1 MSAEE
6 PWIARARALAERL
19 VPASAGSWRDLDI
32 QRVFE
37 LVPPET
43 QAGTGLF
50 RLAEALARTP
60 DAASRRALVA
70 EHLPGMHGALRS
82 ALALPAAQAAVA
94 AVGRKFVY
102 ASSIEEALRH
112 AARERGRARRRFS
125 FDMLGEGAR
134 TDEDARQGMQRYL
147 AAIEAVGAH
156 AKTRDACE
164 RMGVSIKLSSIHSRF
179 DATGWPHSQEE
190 IRARLRHLCAAAA
203 AYGIGL
209 TVDAEESERACLQLT
224 LLRDAAEQTAL
235 LRWTGLGTVIQAY
248 RTDAPRLLGQ
258 VLDVARQRCERGGAR
273 LAVRLVKGA
282 YWDAEV
288 KRAQELGLDVYAV
301 HTSKAA
307 TDLSY
312 VHCAKTLLESASFV
326 VPQFA
331 THNPITVSMIL
342 ALADGVPFELQRL
355 HGMGEALER
364 ALARERPALPMRIY
378 APVGGR
384 EHLLAYL
391 VRRLLENGASTSY
404 VRKAA
409 RAADSSQLIEEG
421 FAFLSGPLPSN
432 PVVPPTEIVMPERRI
447 ARGQDLGHFPTLEA
461 LARRVKAHPM
471 GWRAAPLVGGHD
483 APGAARAVRSPA
495 GTDVVIGS
503 VADATP
509 ALAQEA
515 IALAHAYRWRWSA
528 TPAEER
534 AKALERL
541 GGLLENDV
549 DELVALCVRE
559 AGKTLADALAD
570 VREAVDF
577 CRYYAAQARRLFAP
591 RALPA
596 PAGETNELTLHGR
609 GVFACISPWNF
620 PVAIFTGQ
628 VAAALAAGNTVVA
641 KPAEQTPLCAH
652 RVSRLILQAGIPA
665 QAFHLLTGPGETIGQ
680 AMVEDSRV
688 AGVVFTGS
696 NETAWSIQRALSG
709 RRGPLV
715 PFIAETGGLNALLVD
730 STALPEQVVDA
741 VVSSAFRSA
750 GQRCSSL
757 RMLYVQDAIA
767 PALETMLAG
776 AMARLRVGDP
786 ADAGTDVGPLI
797 DAGAH
802 AALAAYVRETERRW
816 RVIGRASVCEVQA
829 GHFLAPVAFA
839 VDSIR
844 DLPGE
849 RFGPILH
856 VARFAIDALDAVIDD
871 INATGYGLTM
881 GVHTRLPGR
890 AEHVRRR
897 AAVGN
902 LYVNRNIIGA
912 VVGMQPFGGEGLS
925 GTGPKAGGPHYLAR
939 FTTERV
945 YTVNTAAAGGDLQLV
960 SASGL

>member
-1 MSAEE
+1 MSVDE
-6 PWIARARALAERL
+6 PWILKARALAERL

-43 QAGTGLF
+43 SAGTGLF
-50 RLAEALARTP
+50 RLAEALPRTP
-60 DAASRRALVA
+60 DAASRRALVR
-70 EHLPGMHGALRS
+70 EHLPGAHGSLRS
-82 ALALPAAQAAVA
+82 ALALPVAQAAVA

-102 ASSIEEALRH
+102 ARSIDEALRH
-112 AARERGRARRRFS
+112 AARELAFARRRFS

-134 TDEDARQGMQRYL
+134 TDEDALAGMQRYL
-147 AAIEAVGAH
+147 AAIEAVGA
-156 AKTRDACE
+156 AARAGAAGE
-164 RMGVSIKLSSIHSRF
+164 RLGVSVKLSSIHPRF
-179 DATGWPHSQEE
+179 DASGWPRWKDE
-190 IRARLRHLCAAAA
+190 ILERLLRLCSAAARF
-203 AYGIGL
+203 GIGL
-209 TVDAEESERACLQLT
+209 ALDAEESERAPLQLA
-224 LLRDAAEQTAL
+224 LLRDMAAQPELFA
-235 LRWTGLGTVIQAY
+235 WPGLGTVIQAY
-248 RTDAPRLLGQ
+248 RRDAPELLEQ
-258 VLDVARQRCERGGAR
+258 VLEIARARREKGGAA

-288 KRAQELGLDVYAV
+288 KRAQELGFDGYPV

-312 VHCAKTLLESASFV
+312 VRCAKALLKNTSV
-326 VPQFA
+326 VFPQFA
-331 THNPITVSMIL
+331 THNPITVSIIL
-342 ALADGVPFELQRL
+342 ALGGGAPFELQRL
-355 HGMGEALER
+355 HGMGEALDG
-364 ALARERPALPMRIY
+364 ALARLDPGLPMRVY

-384 EHLLAYL
+384 DRLLAYL

-409 RAADSSQLIEEG
+409 RTRDTARLIEDG
-421 FAFLSGPLPSN
+421 FAFLTGPAPSSPLPA
-432 PVVPPTEIVMPERRI
+432 PMEIVMPERRI
-447 ARGQDLGHFPTLEA
+447 AQGRDLGHLPTLDA
-461 LARRVKAHPM
+461 LARRVQAHPM
-471 GWRAAPLVGGHD
+471 GWRAMPLVHGKEAGGE
-483 APGAARAVRSPA
+483 ARAVRSPA
-495 GTDVVIGS
+495 RPDMVIGA
-503 VADATP
+503 VVDATP
-509 ALAQEA
+509 ALAREA
-515 IALAHAYRWRWSA
+515 IAKAHAYRRTWSA
-528 TPAEER
+528 TPVEER
-534 AKALERL
+534 ARALERL
-541 GGLLENDV
+541 ADRLEGDV
-549 DELVALCVRE
+549 EELVALCVRE
-559 AGKTLADALAD
+559 AGKTLPDALAD
-570 VREAVDF
+570 VREAIDF
-577 CRYYAAQARRLFAP
+577 CRYYAAEARRLFAP
-591 RALPA
+591 RALPG
-596 PAGETNELTLHGR
+596 PVGETNELTLHGR

-628 VAAALAAGNTVVA
+628 VAAALVAGNTVVA

-652 RVSRLILQAGIPA
+652 RVSRHILQSGIPGE
-665 QAFHLLTGPGETIGQ
+665 AFHLLSGPGETIGQ
-680 AMVEDSRV
+680 ALVDDSRV

-696 NETAWSIQRALSG
+696 NETAWSIQRALSR

-715 PFIAETGGLNALLVD
+715 PFIAETGGLNAMLVD

-757 RMLYVQDAIA
+757 RILYLQEAIA
-767 PALETMLAG
+767 PAVEQMLAG
-776 AMARLRVGDP
+776 AMAKLRVGDP
-786 ADAGTDVGPLI
+786 ADPATDVGPLI

-802 AALAAYVRETERRW
+802 AALARYVQEMESQR
-816 RVIGRASVCEVQA
+816 RVIGRAPASEVQG

-839 VDSIR
+839 VDSIG

-856 VARFAIDALDAVIDD
+856 VARFAIDGLDAVIEDV
-871 INATGYGLTM
+871 NAAGYGLTM

-912 VVGMQPFGGEGLS
+912 CVGMQPFGGEGLS

-939 FTTERV
+939 FATERV
-945 YTVNTAAAGGDLQLV
+945 FTVNTAAAGGDLQLV